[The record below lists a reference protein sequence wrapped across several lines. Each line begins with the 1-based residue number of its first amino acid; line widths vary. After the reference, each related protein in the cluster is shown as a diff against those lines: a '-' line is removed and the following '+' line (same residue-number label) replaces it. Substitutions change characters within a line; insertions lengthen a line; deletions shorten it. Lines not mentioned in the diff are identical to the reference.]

1 MGCLHIRKNVNRL
14 KLALTLISHAHM
26 IRGILFDL
34 DNTLLDFMRMKRA
47 SIDAGV
53 TAMID
58 CGLPMPH
65 DEAVSK
71 IYEIYDRVGIEHQE
85 IFNIFLE
92 EQYHMVDYKWLAAG
106 IVSYRRARNN
116 YLVTYP
122 HVRSTLAALLQRGLQ
137 LAVISDA
144 PRLGAWLRLAQLDLH
159 HMFDPVV
166 TFDDTGHRKPSPVPF
181 ERALALMGLLPREVI
196 MVGDWP
202 ERDMVGAKQLG
213 IVTVF
218 ARYGDTKNT
227 VESGADYDIDDISQ
241 LLQVLNLMEID
252 EDQTS
257 LFDY

>member
-1 MGCLHIRKNVNRL
+1 
-14 KLALTLISHAHM
+14 M

-47 SIDAGV
+47 SVDAAV

-58 CGLPMPH
+58 SGMPMPH
-65 DEAVSK
+65 DEAVRLV
-71 IYEIYDRVGIEHQE
+71 YTIYDEVGIENQE
-85 IFNIFLE
+85 IFDRFLVRAFKT
-92 EQYHMVDYKWLAAG
+92 VDYKWLAAG
-106 IVSYRRARNN
+106 IVAYRRARNN

-122 HVRSTLAALLQRGLQ
+122 HVRSTLAELLRRGLR

-166 TFDDTGHRKPSPVPF
+166 TFDDIGHRKPSPVPF
-181 ERALALMGLLPREVI
+181 ERALSLMGFSPKEVI

-218 ARYGDTKNT
+218 ARYGDVKNT

-241 LLQVLNLMEID
+241 LVQVLNLMDVD

-257 LFDY
+257 LF